1 MFVICV
7 LTDIVQEM
15 NIKFKM
21 VISWDGLNCE
31 CEIKLQ
37 MFFITNASIFVII
50 NLVVSTEILVILTEI
65 GQTDFIVVVNVEIN
79 RFRFDEVLSQYLV
92 QDNPCFGC

>member
-15 NIKFKM
+15 DIKFKT
-21 VISWDGLNCE
+21 VISSDDLNCE
-31 CEIKLQ
+31 YEIKLQ

-50 NLVVSTEILVILTEI
+50 NLVVSTEILVVLTEI

-92 QDNPCFGC
+92 QGNPCFGC